1 MSKTITISMSENDI
15 KNIDTYCTMHEL
27 TRSKFMVQASLEKVQ
42 QEFIANYFGMLCD
55 HLSKTGNLD
64 GIVDKNDLNAIL
76 ALQKAGYLNSG
87 K

>member
-42 QEFIANYFGMLCD
+42 QESVANSLIMLCD
-55 HLSKTGNLD
+55 YLNKTGKLD
-64 GIVDKNDLNAIL
+64 ILSEKDINAIM
-76 ALQKAGYLNSG
+76 AMRNAGYLNNG